1 MVADEK
7 SMTNRTTKTGVNV
20 KKQKGDVEEAE
31 DGDEDD
37 NNNTGGDI
45 HEKEDTH

>member
-1 MVADEK
+1 
-7 SMTNRTTKTGVNV
+7 V

-31 DGDEDD
+31 DGYEGDA

-45 HEKEDTH
+45 HEKEATP